1 MNQPSKLNLKIY
13 QGSTFRET
21 LRWESSTKV
30 YKPIT
35 GITKAAPVV
44 VTAPS
49 HGIPPGWRARITNV
63 GGMKEI
69 NSASESYYT
78 ITDTTSDSVT
88 INAVNAIGFTDY
100 TTGGILEYN
109 APVDST
115 GYTGRMQIRSSLTSD
130 TVILELTSANGRIL
144 IDTVNDTITIFI
156 SPTDTTTLDFKS
168 AVYSLELINGSEVI
182 PFLTGSVTL
191 EKEVTR

>member
-1 MNQPSKLNLKIY
+1 MTQPSKLNLKIY

-21 LRWESSTKV
+21 LRWESATKV

-44 VTAPS
+44 ITAPG
-49 HGIPPGWRARITNV
+49 HGIPPGWRARVTNV
-63 GGMKEI
+63 AGMKEI
-69 NSASESYYT
+69 NSAAESYYT
-78 ITDTTSDSVT
+78 VTDVTTDSVT
-88 INAVNAIGFTDY
+88 INSINAIGFSDY
-100 TTGGILEYN
+100 TSGGVLEYN
-109 APVDST
+109 APVPLV

-130 TVILELTSANGRIL
+130 AIILELTSANSRIL
-144 IDTVNDTITIFI
+144 IDEVNDTITIFI
-156 SPTDTTTLDFKS
+156 SATDTATLDFRS

>member
-1 MNQPSKLNLKIY
+1 MTQPSKLNLKIY

-21 LRWESSTKV
+21 LRWESATKV

-44 VTAPS
+44 ITAPG
-49 HGIPPGWRARITNV
+49 HGIPPGWRARVTNV
-63 GGMKEI
+63 AGMKEI

-78 ITDTTSDSVT
+78 VTDVTTDSVT
-88 INAVNAIGFTDY
+88 INSVNALGYSDY
-100 TTGGILEYN
+100 TSGGVLEYN
-109 APVDST
+109 QPVSLT

-130 TVILELTSANGRIL
+130 VVILELTTVNSRII
-144 IDTVNDTITIFI
+144 IDDVNDTITIFI
-156 SPTDTTTLDFKS
+156 SAMDTATLDFKS
-168 AVYSLELINGSEVI
+168 AVYSLELINGSDVI